1 MVPEQT
7 RLPRKQVSGQSS
19 GLQGAG
25 EHLQVAPT
33 HPARGWLL
41 GQGAHGTLLE
51 LQTKVHTKLR
61 KHRGAAPT
69 RAFPWLKAAITAFT
83 MKTLCLRSVNPRE
96 VMMGVGDGV
105 ASVIILTFT
114 KRPGPHA
121 DFYKEAR
128 PPC

>member
-1 MVPEQT
+1 MCLRLLPAICRSVIWTHLQEKSAVVPEQT

-61 KHRGAAPT
+61 KHRGGPYEGLPLVESGYHSFHYEDT
-69 RAFPWLKAAITAFT
+69 MLKE
-83 MKTLCLRSVNPRE
+83 CQ
-96 VMMGVGDGV
+96 
-105 ASVIILTFT
+105 
-114 KRPGPHA
+114 PHG
-121 DFYKEAR
+121 K
-128 PPC
+128 